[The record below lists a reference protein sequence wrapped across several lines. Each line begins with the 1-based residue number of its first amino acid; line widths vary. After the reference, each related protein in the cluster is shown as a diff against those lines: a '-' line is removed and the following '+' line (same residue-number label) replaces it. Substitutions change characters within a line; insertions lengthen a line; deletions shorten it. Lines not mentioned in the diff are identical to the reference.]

1 LGLKVVKQL
10 HNQVAMSD
18 KPNGKDVLHCM
29 TLETILRSERDER
42 LNVIG
47 IVYKKEAAEDPRLWA
62 PWMIKNINRACSID
76 ER

>member
-1 LGLKVVKQL
+1 
-10 HNQVAMSD
+10 
-18 KPNGKDVLHCM
+18 
-29 TLETILRSERDER
+29 
-42 LNVIG
+42 VIG